1 MAGVLAVIAGID
13 FGRFDQSIALGLL
26 TGAQVM
32 VVWFSLVIA
41 NAYREQALWLHA
53 GATALAVVAVAML
66 ASGSGHL
73 AQTLLLL
80 VLALAGLQLRDLV
93 SHVGAIRTQRLW
105 LFRVS
110 AWLLP
115 LLAVVNAASGEH
127 LLLAGVL
134 AWAAVVTVLLSRA
147 WPQCQ
152 PWAAWVLASY
162 VALIAGTGWL
172 GARAFQGDVD
182 PAWPVAAALT
192 AWSAMNYLATVW
204 RSRLFSETRI
214 RVHARG
220 TVDPLTGLATPLV
233 FHQRVHAVRNLI
245 RRHGR
250 PSVLLLVDIENL
262 EALNERFGPEVAESA
277 VLVAADRIRLALG
290 EGDVAARLTHS
301 RIAMLCEGLDLKEG
315 VTQVASRVIVA
326 GLKEPLPAAPTEF
339 LQFRLV
345 LAAVPVS
352 DVPAQRLLQRMSAR
366 LDAELVKASER
377 RIVTITADDLS

>member
-1 MAGVLAVIAGID
+1 MIAGID
-13 FGRFDQSIALGLL
+13 FARFDQAIGLGLL
-26 TGAQVM
+26 AGAQLI
-32 VVWFSLVIA
+32 VVWFSILIA
-41 NAYREQALWLHA
+41 SAYREQALWLHA
-53 GATALAVVAVAML
+53 GATALAVVSVAML
-66 ASGSGHL
+66 ASGSRHL
-73 AQTLLLL
+73 AQTMLLL
-80 VLALAGLQLRDLV
+80 VLALSGLQLRYLV

-134 AWAAVVTVLLSRA
+134 AWAAVASALLLRA

-162 VALIAGTGWL
+162 VTLVAGTGWL
-172 GARAFQGDVD
+172 GWRSFHGDVD

-192 AWSAMNYLATVW
+192 AWSAMSYLATVW

-214 RVHARG
+214 RVQGRT
-220 TVDPLTGLATPLV
+220 TVDPLTGLATPAV
-233 FHQRVHAVRNLI
+233 FHQRVHDVRNLI

-262 EALNERFGPEVAESA
+262 PALHERFGPEVAESA

-301 RIAMLCEGLDLKEG
+301 RIAMLCEGLDLNEG

-326 GLKEPLPAAPTEF
+326 GLKDPLPSAPSEF

-366 LDAELVKASER
+366 LDAELVKSSER